1 MSNTHGKT
9 HSNTHSTTHST
20 KKRLIRNL
28 KRYTNNSVVIKSV
41 FDTLGNEDNWQRMVD
56 YLEYAYR
63 ISEKLDIKRIMAKA
77 VFFGLRHAPSAL
89 RTVRREFKI

>member
-9 HSNTHSTTHST
+9 HSKTHSKTQNA
-20 KKRLIRNL
+20 KNNLIRHL
-28 KRYTNNSVVIKSV
+28 KRYTNSSVVIQSV
-41 FDTLGNEDNWQRMVD
+41 FDTLGNEENWQKMVD

-89 RTVRREFKI
+89 RTVRRELKM